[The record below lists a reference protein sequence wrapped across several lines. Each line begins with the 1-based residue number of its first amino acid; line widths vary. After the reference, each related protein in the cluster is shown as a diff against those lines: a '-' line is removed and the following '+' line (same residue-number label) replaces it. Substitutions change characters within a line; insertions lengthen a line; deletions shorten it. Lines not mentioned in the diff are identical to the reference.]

1 MCIRDRF
8 WGAEI
13 GLDKQSAYVTLHQAL
28 VDVAKLLAPFTPF
41 IADSIYRNLICSI
54 DPNAAES
61 VHLTDFPIVD
71 EHLINE
77 QLEEDM
83 AVVRDIVAWG
93 RTLRN
98 QTGIKIRQPLSSLT
112 IENNKKKS
120 VNRLK
125 DLVLEELNI
134 KEIHFIGL
142 DKSQFYNYEGK
153 IDELNPIV
161 DKTSTDDNLVFIRVP
176 DSYTNLKLPTILLE

>member
-1 MCIRDRF
+1 
-8 WGAEI
+8 
-13 GLDKQSAYVTLHQAL
+13 
-28 VDVAKLLAPFTPF
+28 
-41 IADSIYRNLICSI
+41 
-54 DPNAAES
+54 
-61 VHLTDFPIVD
+61 
-71 EHLINE
+71 
-77 QLEEDM
+77 M

-134 KEIHFIGL
+134 KEIHFIGQ

-153 IDELNPIV
+153 IDFKILA
-161 DKTSTDDNLVFIRVP
+161 LV
-176 DSYTNLKLPTILLE
+176 LKIYWLAGSMFSARLYGI